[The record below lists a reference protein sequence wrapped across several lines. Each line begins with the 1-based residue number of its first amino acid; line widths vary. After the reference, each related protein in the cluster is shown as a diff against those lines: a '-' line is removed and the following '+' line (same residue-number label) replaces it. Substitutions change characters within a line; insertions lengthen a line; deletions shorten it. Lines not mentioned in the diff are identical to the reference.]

1 MLQNYTLTTY
11 IMLLTNVSPITLI
24 KKSKTKCSAVRG
36 RDGVDGVDGDD
47 DSELSGLL
55 WAMSPKQVR

>member
-36 RDGVDGVDGDD
+36 IDGVDGVDGDD

-55 WAMSPKQVR
+55 